1 MVYST
6 TPQAA
11 THQEDI
17 LHEKEAKHA
26 ELKNL
31 TEQSATVINIK
42 ETRIRELEKE
52 NKELTQRTTGLATAE
67 FQQLQEDYQ
76 ISQSQIIA
84 YKKQMDIGKK
94 ELEWERRKVEEE
106 RMEVEKKKATIE
118 QKQSRIDGL
127 NSQLRLLS
135 TEVCVCSI
143 VTTLSPPV
151 LLHCRMFS

>member
-94 ELEWERRKVEEE
+94 ELEWERRIEE
-106 RMEVEKKKATIE
+106 RMEVVEKKSQQLSKN
-118 QKQSRIDGL
+118 SRGL
-127 NSQLRLLS
+127 
-135 TEVCVCSI
+135 
-143 VTTLSPPV
+143 
-151 LLHCRMFS
+151 MD